1 MIAAYSSHASAST
14 ELQPPPQNTTL
25 SISIVTYNSLADE
38 LETLLRSLG
47 QSTTP
52 HCVMVVDNSPLPAL
66 RATAEANGASYLHVP
81 NNVGFGAGH
90 NLALQRQLRTSRYH
104 LVCNPDIICTPR
116 VLDDLCAFMDRNPA
130 AGLVMPRILYPDG
143 QPQHLC
149 KLLPTPADLLLRRF
163 LGKRG
168 ARLLQRQRER
178 YELQGL
184 DLSAPRSIPSLSG
197 CFMFMRT
204 AILQQVGLFDP
215 RFFLYM
221 EDVDLC
227 RRIGAV
233 SQTLYYPHARV
244 IHGYAKGSYRD
255 PHLLRLHLASAVRY
269 FNKWGWFF
277 DPVRS
282 RLNRRTGLWK
292 DPQPPAVT

>member
-1 MIAAYSSHASAST
+1 
-14 ELQPPPQNTTL
+14 
-25 SISIVTYNSLADE
+25 
-38 LETLLRSLG
+38 
-47 QSTTP
+47 
-52 HCVMVVDNSPLPAL
+52 
-66 RATAEANGASYLHVP
+66 
-81 NNVGFGAGH
+81 
-90 NLALQRQLRTSRYH
+90 
-104 LVCNPDIICTPR
+104 
-116 VLDDLCAFMDRNPA
+116 
-130 AGLVMPRILYPDG
+130 
-143 QPQHLC
+143 
-149 KLLPTPADLLLRRF
+149 
-163 LGKRG
+163 
-168 ARLLQRQRER
+168 
-178 YELQGL
+178 
-184 DLSAPRSIPSLSG
+184 
-197 CFMFMRT
+197 MFMRT